1 MSLLRQNLGRIRL
14 GVKYI
19 AGMQKMNRE
28 FTVLPNDSFLVGYPK
43 SGTTWLRFLV
53 ANLAYSGEQVSFEN
67 IEKFIPDP
75 ALHHDSNLLKMTQPR
90 ILKTHRVFDPRF
102 RKIVMIVRDPRDVMI
117 SYHKFC
123 IKMRKFSSDASRLE
137 FIDAFLSGQIDNYGT
152 WEQNIG
158 SWWGALSQDP
168 ERLLCVRY
176 EDLTESPI
184 EKMTEIAGFLNL
196 DRTDDQIRLA
206 VERSSANEMRKLEK
220 QTAHKWKA
228 LKDGDQNI
236 AFVGKAQPNAWESK
250 LETEEVA
257 LIESKWKPTLE
268 RFGYSLTTC

>member
-53 ANLAYSGEQVSFEN
+53 ANLAYPDQQISFEN
-67 IEKFIPDP
+67 IERFIPDP
-75 ALHHDSNLLKMTQPR
+75 ALHHDSNLIKMKSPR

-123 IKMRKFSSDASRLE
+123 IKMRKFSSEASRLE
-137 FIDAFLSGQIDNYGT
+137 FIEAFLSGQIDGYGT

-158 SWWGALSQDP
+158 SWWGALNHEPD
-168 ERLLCVRY
+168 RLHLVRY
-176 EDLTESPI
+176 EDLTSDPI
-184 EKMTEIAGFLNL
+184 EKMTKIASFLQL
-196 DRTDDQIRLA
+196 ERTAEQIQSA

-228 LKDGDQNI
+228 LRDGDQNI

-250 LETEEVA
+250 LDQEEVQR
-257 LIESKWKPTLE
+257 IESKWKPTLE
-268 RFGYSLTTC
+268 RFGYSITTC

>member
-1 MSLLRQNLGRIRL
+1 
-14 GVKYI
+14 
-19 AGMQKMNRE
+19 MQKMNRE

-250 LETEEVA
+250 LETEEVE